1 MILSPFRVRGFLFQW
16 PADLL
21 TNCAIEMEVLMLGWF
36 ILTETKSVLLLTV
49 FAALRYL
56 GSPIAPLFGMAG
68 DKFGHRRLLCAMRAS
83 YALTAAVMTA
93 LTFAGF
99 LGPIPIFI
107 AATFAGV
114 VKPSDLVMRN
124 ALIATIVPPE
134 RLMTAMGA
142 AGTTSD
148 CSRIFGPLAGSA
160 IIAATGLGP
169 ACLIISVCYAAA
181 CVLTAMGGRGLAHR
195 RAEGVGHASFA
206 QEVVDGMRYVWRTPC
221 LHAGMWLAVLVNAT
235 VIPLTGG
242 LMPYIARDVYQLD
255 QFGLG
260 CLLAC
265 FSVGAFCGSIGV
277 SILGSSL
284 PAARIQAPPT
294 CSWLCRYR
302 TPRSNTIVTG
312 NAVRPQKQ
320 AMAPAVPR
328 IWVPMN
334 TARLTLVAPGTSC
347 DSAYPDRNCL
357 SSSQPRFCTTSRRVQ
372 AARPPPKLIMP
383 MLTKLVNSEA
393 RRGGPEVGR
402 FIRPFNPVRNGLDR
416 GERRVMGS

>member
-160 IIAATGLGP
+160 IIAAIGLGP
-169 ACLIISVCYAAA
+169 AYLIISVCYAAA

-195 RAEGVGHASFA
+195 RAEGVGHAAFA

-242 LMPYIARDVYQLD
+242 LMPYIARDVYHLD

-260 CLLAC
+260 SLLAC

-284 PAARIQAPPT
+284 PAARTFIGAVLVWCTMVPIYVFMPNPIGAGVFLILAGIAQNFCQIPLFAMLLRV
-294 CSWLCRYR
+294 SGERYR
-302 TPRSNTIVTG
+302 G
-312 NAVRPQKQ
+312 
-320 AMAPAVPR
+320 
-328 IWVPMN
+328 
-334 TARLTLVAPGTSC
+334 
-347 DSAYPDRNCL
+347 
-357 SSSQPRFCTTSRRVQ
+357 
-372 AARPPPKLIMP
+372 
-383 MLTKLVNSEA
+383 
-393 RRGGPEVGR
+393 
-402 FIRPFNPVRNGLDR
+402 
-416 GERRVMGS
+416 RVMGVRMMAVYGLPVGLLAAGWLIERVGFTAMAVGYCVTGFVATLAIAFWWRAALWPLTAIGNARR